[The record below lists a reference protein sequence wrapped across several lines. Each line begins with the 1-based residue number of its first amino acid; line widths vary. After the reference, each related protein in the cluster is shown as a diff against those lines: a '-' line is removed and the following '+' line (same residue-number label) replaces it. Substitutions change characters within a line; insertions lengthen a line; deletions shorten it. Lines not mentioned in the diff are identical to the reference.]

1 MREKESLLLRFGVM
15 ALILS
20 IGLACADSA
29 VAAGLQE
36 EMPWEA
42 PLEKVINSISGDTAK
57 LIGILSI
64 VLAGLGLA
72 FGEAGG
78 GMRKMLWV
86 VFGLSITFAASGFF
100 IRFFGFA
107 SGALLP

>member
-1 MREKESLLLRFGVM
+1 MNTKYRQ
-15 ALILS
+15 ILTV
-20 IGLACADSA
+20 AA
-29 VAAGLQE
+29 VASVLLFLTEPAFASGLTE

-42 PLEKVINSISGDTAK
+42 PLEKLINSIAGDTAK
-57 LIGILSI
+57 FIGILSI

-100 IRFFGFA
+100 IRFFGF
-107 SGALLP
+107 STGSLLP